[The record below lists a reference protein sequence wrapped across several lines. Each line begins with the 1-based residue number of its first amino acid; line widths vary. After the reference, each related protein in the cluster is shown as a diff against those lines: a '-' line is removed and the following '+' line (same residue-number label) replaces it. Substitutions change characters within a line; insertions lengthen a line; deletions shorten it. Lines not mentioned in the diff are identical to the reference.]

1 MLNRFVKKS
10 VASKL
15 FLMNL
20 LILICI
26 IVSQLVF
33 QVIYFE
39 EYYLNQ
45 KKNKLEK
52 SLEEF
57 KYFLSYEYSKDKI
70 MDFIQDIKKKEN
82 VALSFKNLDFSGRI
96 GLEAYMGNRHILIN
110 DDNSNRSY
118 KIILGEQFPKV
129 DIKKG
134 DVIQAIGSV
143 DEYGYLFPQRIFI
156 NGTELQSYYNIT
168 PSDLLQSESSAMVS
182 PALVIP
188 SGENIYIGGKA
199 EWLVQEDNTYTL
211 LANSDLYLSIEDKRN
226 ITLNNKY
233 IVKSSNINS
242 IDEVL
247 VYSERFGE
255 GYIIAIT
262 PLSEVNDVIGTMN
275 SYYFIVFIVAFF
287 IVIIISLVYSRYMT
301 KPLVEMSNIAKK
313 ISECDFQYKYYV
325 KSEDEIGVLGN
336 SLNLISNNLEKSLSE
351 LQETN
356 EKLKKEMNI
365 KNIQEE
371 KRKELIANIS
381 HELKTP
387 ITIIQ
392 GSINGVKSGVYTE
405 DMYEDILEETNKM
418 NELVKEMLEISK
430 LESLTFALKKEAF
443 DLTSVFLK
451 EKDKLKSIIKEKNL
465 NIVFNDYDEAIAFGD
480 EKRINQVVTNLLTNA
495 IKYTPDCEKIDVT
508 IKLNQDED
516 RYVFT
521 IENFGITLTEEEIE
535 KIWDPFYR
543 KEKSRNKKFGGTG
556 LGLSIVKRILEIH
569 NSEFGVEST
578 SNSVRFY
585 FTIQKCMVY
594 YSNALDFYI

>member
-1 MLNRFVKKS
+1 MLNRFIKKS

-33 QVIYFE
+33 QVLYFE
-39 EYYLNQ
+39 EYYINQ

-52 SLEEF
+52 NLEEF
-57 KYFLSYEYSKDKI
+57 KYFLEDEYSKEKV

-82 VALSFKNLDFSGRI
+82 VALSFRNSDFSGGI
-96 GLEAYMGNRHILIN
+96 GLEAYMGSRHIVMN
-110 DDNSNRSY
+110 DSRANISY

-134 DVIQAIGSV
+134 DIVQAFGSV
-143 DEYGYLFPQRIFI
+143 DQYGYLFPQRIFI
-156 NGTELQSYYNIT
+156 NGVELQSYYNII
-168 PSDLLQSESSAMVS
+168 PSEIWQSESSAITS

-188 SGENIYIGGKA
+188 SGENIYVEGKA
-199 EWLVQEDNTYTL
+199 DSIVQEDNTYTL
-211 LANSDLYLSIEDKRN
+211 LGNSDLYLSTQDKGN
-226 ITLNNKY
+226 IVLNDKY
-233 IVKSSNINS
+233 VAKTGNINS
-242 IDEVL
+242 VDEIL
-247 VYSERFGE
+247 VSSERFGS

-262 PLSEVNDVIGTMN
+262 PLSEVNDVIGTLN
-275 SYYFIVFIVAFF
+275 SYYLIVFIVAFLLV
-287 IVIIISLVYSRYMT
+287 IVISLIYSKFMT
-301 KPLVEMSNIAKK
+301 KPLAEMSNVAKK
-313 ISECDFQYKYYV
+313 ISECDFQYKYNV

-365 KNIQEE
+365 KKVQEE

-392 GSINGVKSGVYTE
+392 GSINGVKSGMYTE

-430 LESLTFALKKEAF
+430 LESPTFVLNKEAF
-443 DLTSVFLK
+443 DLGSIFLK
-451 EKDKLKSIIKEKNL
+451 EKDKLKSIIQEKSL
-465 NIVFNDYDEAIAFGD
+465 NICFNDFDEAIAFGD
-480 EKRINQVVTNLLTNA
+480 EKRINQVVTNLLTNS
-495 IKYTPDCEKIDVT
+495 IKYTPDGEKIDVS

-516 RYVFT
+516 KYVFS
-521 IENFGITLTEEEIE
+521 IENFGISLTTEEIE

-569 NSEFGVEST
+569 NSKFGVEST

-585 FTIQKCMVY
+585 FTIQKCMAY
-594 YSNALDFYI
+594 

>member
-1 MLNRFVKKS
+1 MLNKFIKKS

-33 QVIYFE
+33 QVVYFE
-39 EYYLNQ
+39 EYYLD
-45 KKNKLEK
+45 KKKSNLENT
-52 SLEEF
+52 LEDF
-57 KYFLSYEYSKDKI
+57 KYFLGNEYSKEKI
-70 MDFIQDIKKKEN
+70 MDFIQDIKQKDN
-82 VALSFKNLDFSGRI
+82 VTLAFRNSELNGGISI
-96 GLEAYMGNRHILIN
+96 EAYMGNRHIVVKDIN
-110 DDNSNRSY
+110 TNKSY
-118 KIILGEQFPKV
+118 KVVLGEQYPKV

-134 DVIQAIGSV
+134 DIVQVYGGT

-156 NGTELQSYYNIT
+156 NGIELQSYYNII
-168 PSDLLQSESSAMVS
+168 PSELWNSQANIVS
-182 PALVIP
+182 PAITVP
-188 SGENIYIGGKA
+188 AGEHVYVEGQVDNVVK
-199 EWLVQEDNTYTL
+199 EDNTY
-211 LANSDLYLSIEDKRN
+211 LALSNFDLYLSIQEKTN
-226 ITLNNKY
+226 IVLNNKY
-233 IVKSSNINS
+233 VAKTSSINS
-242 IDEVL
+242 VDEIL
-247 VYSERFGE
+247 VSSERFGD
-255 GYIIAIT
+255 GYIIAII
-262 PLSEVNDVIGTMN
+262 PLSEVNDVLGTMN
-275 SYYFIVFIVAFF
+275 SYYLIVFMVAFLLV
-287 IVIIISLVYSRYMT
+287 IVISLIYSKFITR
-301 KPLVEMSNIAKK
+301 PLVEMSNVAKK
-313 ISECDFQYKYYV
+313 ISECDFQYKYDV

-336 SLNLISNNLEKSLSE
+336 SLNLISDNLEKSLSE
-351 LQETN
+351 LQEAN
-356 EKLKKEMNI
+356 KKLKEEMSI
-365 KNIQEE
+365 KKIQED

-392 GSINGVKSGVYTE
+392 GSINGVKSGMYTE

-430 LESLTFALKKEAF
+430 LESPTFVLKKEAF

-465 NIVFNDYDEAIAFGD
+465 NIVFNDYDESIAFGD

-495 IKYTPDCEKIDVT
+495 IKYTSDGEKIDVT
-508 IKLNQDED
+508 LELNKDED

-535 KIWDPFYR
+535 KVWDPFYR

-569 NSEFGVEST
+569 NSEFGVERT

-585 FTIQKCMVY
+585 FTIQKCMAY
-594 YSNALDFYI
+594 

>member
-1 MLNRFVKKS
+1 MLNRFIKKS
-10 VASKL
+10 VTSKL

-20 LILICI
+20 FILICI

-45 KKNKLEK
+45 KKKKLEK

-57 KYFLSYEYSKDKI
+57 KYFLEDEYSKDKI

-82 VALSFKNLDFSGRI
+82 VALSFRNLDFSGRI
-96 GLEAYMGNRHILIN
+96 GLEAYMGNRHILIK
-110 DDNSNRSY
+110 DNSNNKSY
-118 KIILGEQFPKV
+118 KIILGEQFPKI

-134 DVIQAIGSV
+134 DAIQAIGSI

-156 NGTELQSYYNIT
+156 NGTELQPYYNII
-168 PSDLLQSESSAMVS
+168 PSDIWRIESSAIVS
-182 PALVIP
+182 PALVAP
-188 SGENIYIGGKA
+188 NGENIYIEGRA
-199 EWLVQEDNTYTL
+199 YSIVQEDNTYTL
-211 LANSDLYLSIEDKRN
+211 LGNSDLYLSTENKRN
-226 ITLNNKY
+226 IILNNKY
-233 IVKSSNINS
+233 VVKTSNINS
-242 IDEVL
+242 VDEVL
-247 VYSERFGE
+247 VYSERFRE

-262 PLSEVNDVIGTMN
+262 SLSEVNDVIGTMN
-275 SYYFIVFIVAFF
+275 SYYIIVFVVAFLLV
-287 IVIIISLVYSRYMT
+287 IVISLIYSKFMT
-301 KPLVEMSNIAKK
+301 KPLVEMSTIARK
-313 ISECDFQYKYYV
+313 ISECDFKYKYSV

-336 SLNLISNNLEKSLSE
+336 SLNLISNNLKKILSE

-356 EKLKKEMNI
+356 EKLKKEMDV
-365 KNIQEE
+365 KKIQEE

-392 GSINGVKSGVYTE
+392 GSINGVKSGMYTE

-430 LESLTFALKKEAF
+430 LESPTFILSKEAF
-443 DLTSVFLK
+443 DLGSIFLK

-465 NIVFNDYDEAIAFGD
+465 EIGFNDFDEAIAFGD
-480 EKRINQVVTNLLTNA
+480 EKRINQVVTNLLTNS
-495 IKYTPDCEKIDVT
+495 IKYTPYGGKIEVSIT
-508 IKLNQDED
+508 LNEDENK
-516 RYVFT
+516 YVFS
-521 IENFGITLTEEEIE
+521 IENFGISLSKEEIE

-556 LGLSIVKRILEIH
+556 LGLSIVKTILEIH

-578 SNSVRFY
+578 SDSVRFY
-585 FTIQKCMVY
+585 FTIQRCMTY
-594 YSNALDFYI
+594 

>member
-1 MLNRFVKKS
+1 MLNRFIKKS

-33 QVIYFE
+33 QVLYFE
-39 EYYLNQ
+39 EYYINQ

-52 SLEEF
+52 NLEEF
-57 KYFLSYEYSKDKI
+57 KYFLEDEYSKEKV

-82 VALSFKNLDFSGRI
+82 VALSFRNSDFSGGI
-96 GLEAYMGNRHILIN
+96 GLEAYMGSRHIVMN
-110 DDNSNRSY
+110 DSRANISY

-129 DIKKG
+129 NIKKG
-134 DVIQAIGSV
+134 DIVQAFGSV
-143 DEYGYLFPQRIFI
+143 DQYGYLFPQRIFI
-156 NGTELQSYYNIT
+156 NGVELQSYYNII
-168 PSDLLQSESSAMVS
+168 PSEIWQSESSAITS

-188 SGENIYIGGKA
+188 SGENIYVEGKA
-199 EWLVQEDNTYTL
+199 DSIVQEDNTYTL
-211 LANSDLYLSIEDKRN
+211 LGNSDLYLSTQDKGN
-226 ITLNNKY
+226 ILLNDKY
-233 IVKSSNINS
+233 VAKTGNINS
-242 IDEVL
+242 VDEIL
-247 VYSERFGE
+247 VSSERFGS

-275 SYYFIVFIVAFF
+275 SYYLIVFIVAFLLV
-287 IVIIISLVYSRYMT
+287 IVISLIYSKFMT
-301 KPLVEMSNIAKK
+301 KPLAEMSNIAKK
-313 ISECDFQYKYYV
+313 ISECDFQYKYNV

-336 SLNLISNNLEKSLSE
+336 SLNLISNNLEKSLSA

-365 KNIQEE
+365 KKVQEE

-392 GSINGVKSGVYTE
+392 GSINGVKSGMYTE

-430 LESLTFALKKEAF
+430 LESPTFVLNKEAF
-443 DLTSVFLK
+443 DLGSIFLK
-451 EKDKLKSIIKEKNL
+451 EKDKLKSIIQEKSL
-465 NIVFNDYDEAIAFGD
+465 NICFNDFDEAIAFGD

-495 IKYTPDCEKIDVT
+495 IKYTPDGEKID
-508 IKLNQDED
+508 INIALNQDED
-516 RYVFT
+516 RYVFS
-521 IENFGITLTEEEIE
+521 IENFGISLTTEEIE

-585 FTIQKCMVY
+585 FVIQKCMAY
-594 YSNALDFYI
+594 

>member
-1 MLNRFVKKS
+1 MLNKFIKKS

-33 QVIYFE
+33 QVVYFE
-39 EYYLNQ
+39 EYYLD
-45 KKNKLEK
+45 KKKSNLENT
-52 SLEEF
+52 LEDF
-57 KYFLSYEYSKDKI
+57 KYFLGNEYSKEKI
-70 MDFIQDIKKKEN
+70 MDFIQDIKKKDN
-82 VALSFKNLDFSGRI
+82 VTLAFRNSELNGGISI
-96 GLEAYMGNRHILIN
+96 EAYMGNRHIVVKDIN
-110 DDNSNRSY
+110 TNKSY
-118 KIILGEQFPKV
+118 KVVLGEQYPKV

-134 DVIQAIGSV
+134 DIVQVYGGT

-156 NGTELQSYYNIT
+156 NGIELQSYYNII
-168 PSDLLQSESSAMVS
+168 PSELWNSQANIVS
-182 PALVIP
+182 PAITVP
-188 SGENIYIGGKA
+188 AGEHVYVEGQVDNVVK
-199 EWLVQEDNTYTL
+199 EDNTY
-211 LANSDLYLSIEDKRN
+211 LALSNFDLYLSIQEKTN
-226 ITLNNKY
+226 IVLNNKY
-233 IVKSSNINS
+233 VAKTSSINS
-242 IDEVL
+242 VDEIL
-247 VYSERFGE
+247 VSSERFGD

-262 PLSEVNDVIGTMN
+262 PLSEVNDVLGTMN
-275 SYYFIVFIVAFF
+275 SYYLIVFMVAFLLV
-287 IVIIISLVYSRYMT
+287 IVISLIYSKFITR
-301 KPLVEMSNIAKK
+301 PLVEMSNVAKK
-313 ISECDFQYKYYV
+313 ISECDFQYKYDV

-336 SLNLISNNLEKSLSE
+336 SLNLISDNLEKSLSE
-351 LQETN
+351 LQEANKKLN
-356 EKLKKEMNI
+356 EEMSIKK
-365 KNIQEE
+365 IQED

-392 GSINGVKSGVYTE
+392 GSINGVKSGMYTE

-430 LESLTFALKKEAF
+430 LESPTFVLKKEAF

-465 NIVFNDYDEAIAFGD
+465 NIVFNDYDESIAFGD

-495 IKYTPDCEKIDVT
+495 IKYTPDGEKIDVT
-508 IKLNQDED
+508 IELNKDED

-569 NSEFGVEST
+569 NSEFGVERT

-585 FTIQKCMVY
+585 FTIQKCMAY
-594 YSNALDFYI
+594 

>member
-1 MLNRFVKKS
+1 MLNRFIKKS

-33 QVIYFE
+33 QVVYFE
-39 EYYLNQ
+39 EYYLD
-45 KKNKLEK
+45 KKKSNLENT
-52 SLEEF
+52 LEDF
-57 KYFLSYEYSKDKI
+57 KYFLGNEYSKEKI
-70 MDFIQDIKKKEN
+70 MDFIQGVKKKDN
-82 VALSFKNLDFSGRI
+82 VALAFRNSELNGGISI
-96 GLEAYMGNRHILIN
+96 EAYMGNRHIVVKDIN
-110 DDNSNRSY
+110 TNKSY
-118 KIILGEQFPKV
+118 KVVLGEQYPKV

-134 DVIQAIGSV
+134 DIVQVYGGT

-156 NGTELQSYYNIT
+156 NGIELQSYYNII
-168 PSDLLQSESSAMVS
+168 PSELWNSQANIVS
-182 PALVIP
+182 PAITVP
-188 SGENIYIGGKA
+188 TGGKVYV
-199 EWLVQEDNTYTL
+199 EGQVNNVVQEDTTYAAL
-211 LANSDLYLSIEDKRN
+211 SNLDLYLSVQEKTN
-226 ITLNNKY
+226 IVLNNKY
-233 IVKSSNINS
+233 GAKTSSINS
-242 IDEVL
+242 VDEIL
-247 VYSERFGE
+247 FASERFGD

-262 PLSEVNDVIGTMN
+262 TLSEVNDVIGTMS
-275 SYYFIVFIVAFF
+275 SYYLIVFIVAFLL
-287 IVIIISLVYSRYMT
+287 VVIISLIYSKFMT
-301 KPLVEMSNIAKK
+301 KPLVEMSNVAKK
-313 ISECDFQYKYYV
+313 ISECDFQYKYDV

-336 SLNLISNNLEKSLSE
+336 SLNLISDNLEKSLSE
-351 LQETN
+351 LQEAN
-356 EKLKKEMNI
+356 KKLKEEMSI
-365 KNIQEE
+365 KNIQED

-392 GSINGVKSGVYTE
+392 GSINGVKSGMYTE
-405 DMYEDILEETNKM
+405 DMYENILEETNKM

-430 LESLTFALKKEAF
+430 LESPTFVLKKEAF

-465 NIVFNDYDEAIAFGD
+465 NIVFNDYDESIAFGD

-495 IKYTPDCEKIDVT
+495 IKYTPDGEKIDVT
-508 IKLNQDED
+508 IELNQDED

-585 FTIQKCMVY
+585 FTIQKCMAY
-594 YSNALDFYI
+594 

>member
-1 MLNRFVKKS
+1 MLNRFIKKS

-33 QVIYFE
+33 QVLYFE
-39 EYYLNQ
+39 EYYINQ

-52 SLEEF
+52 NLEEF
-57 KYFLSYEYSKDKI
+57 KYFLEDEYSKEKV

-82 VALSFKNLDFSGRI
+82 VALSFRNSDFSGGI
-96 GLEAYMGNRHILIN
+96 GLEAYMGSRHIVMN
-110 DDNSNRSY
+110 DSRANISY

-129 DIKKG
+129 NIKKG
-134 DVIQAIGSV
+134 DIVQAFGSV
-143 DEYGYLFPQRIFI
+143 DQYGYLFPQRIFI
-156 NGTELQSYYNIT
+156 NGVELQSYYNII
-168 PSDLLQSESSAMVS
+168 PSEIWQSESSAITS

-188 SGENIYIGGKA
+188 SGENIYVEGKA
-199 EWLVQEDNTYTL
+199 DSIVQEDNTYTL
-211 LANSDLYLSIEDKRN
+211 LGNSDLYLSTQDKGN
-226 ITLNNKY
+226 ILLNDKY
-233 IVKSSNINS
+233 VAKTGNINS
-242 IDEVL
+242 VDEIL
-247 VYSERFGE
+247 VSSERFGS

-275 SYYFIVFIVAFF
+275 SYYLIVFIVAFLLV
-287 IVIIISLVYSRYMT
+287 IVISLIYSKFMT
-301 KPLVEMSNIAKK
+301 KPLAEMSNIAKK
-313 ISECDFQYKYYV
+313 ISECDFQYKYNV

-336 SLNLISNNLEKSLSE
+336 SLNLISNNLEKSLSA

-365 KNIQEE
+365 KKVQEE

-392 GSINGVKSGVYTE
+392 GSINGVKSGMYTE

-418 NELVKEMLEISK
+418 NELVKEMLEMSK
-430 LESLTFALKKEAF
+430 LESPTFILKKEAF
-443 DLTSVFLK
+443 DLGSIFLK
-451 EKDKLKSIIKEKNL
+451 EKDKLKAMIKEKNI
-465 NIVFNDYDEAIAFGD
+465 NICFNDFDEAIAFGD

-495 IKYTPDCEKIDVT
+495 IKYTPDEGEINVSIELDNEKD
-508 IKLNQDED
+508 Q
-516 RYVFT
+516 YVFA
-521 IENFGITLTEEEIE
+521 IENFGITLSTEEIE

-569 NSEFGVEST
+569 NSKFGVEST

-585 FTIQKCMVY
+585 FTIQKCMAY
-594 YSNALDFYI
+594 

>member
-1 MLNRFVKKS
+1 MLNRFIKKS

-33 QVIYFE
+33 QVLYFE
-39 EYYLNQ
+39 EYYINQ

-52 SLEEF
+52 NLEEF
-57 KYFLSYEYSKDKI
+57 KYFLEDEYSKEKV

-82 VALSFKNLDFSGRI
+82 VALSFRNSDFSGGI
-96 GLEAYMGNRHILIN
+96 GLEAYMGSRHIVMN
-110 DDNSNRSY
+110 DSRANISY

-129 DIKKG
+129 NIKKG
-134 DVIQAIGSV
+134 DIVQAFGSV
-143 DEYGYLFPQRIFI
+143 DQYGYLFPQRIFI
-156 NGTELQSYYNIT
+156 NGVELQSYYNII
-168 PSDLLQSESSAMVS
+168 PSEIWQSESSAITS

-188 SGENIYIGGKA
+188 SGENIYVEGKA
-199 EWLVQEDNTYTL
+199 DSIVQEDNTYTL
-211 LANSDLYLSIEDKRN
+211 LGNSDLYLSTQDKGN
-226 ITLNNKY
+226 ILLNDKY
-233 IVKSSNINS
+233 VAKTGNINS
-242 IDEVL
+242 VDEIL
-247 VYSERFGE
+247 VSSERFGS

-275 SYYFIVFIVAFF
+275 SYYLIVFIVAFLLV
-287 IVIIISLVYSRYMT
+287 IVISLIYSKFMT
-301 KPLVEMSNIAKK
+301 KPLAEMSNIAKK
-313 ISECDFQYKYYV
+313 ISECDFQYKYNV

-336 SLNLISNNLEKSLSE
+336 SLNLISNNLEKSLSA

-365 KNIQEE
+365 KKVQEE

-392 GSINGVKSGVYTE
+392 GSINGVKSGMYTE

-430 LESLTFALKKEAF
+430 LESPTFVLNKEAF
-443 DLTSVFLK
+443 DLGSIFLK
-451 EKDKLKSIIKEKNL
+451 EKDKLKSIIQEKSL
-465 NIVFNDYDEAIAFGD
+465 NICFNDFDEAIAFGD

-495 IKYTPDCEKIDVT
+495 IKYTPDGEKID
-508 IKLNQDED
+508 INIELNQDED
-516 RYVFT
+516 RYVFS
-521 IENFGITLTEEEIE
+521 IENFGISLTTEEIE

-585 FTIQKCMVY
+585 FAIQKCMAY
-594 YSNALDFYI
+594 

>member
-1 MLNRFVKKS
+1 MLNRFIKKS

-33 QVIYFE
+33 QVLYFE
-39 EYYLNQ
+39 EYYINQ

-52 SLEEF
+52 NLEEF
-57 KYFLSYEYSKDKI
+57 KYFLEDEYSKEKV

-82 VALSFKNLDFSGRI
+82 VALSFRNSDFSGGI
-96 GLEAYMGNRHILIN
+96 GLEAYMGSRHIVMN
-110 DDNSNRSY
+110 DSRANISY

-134 DVIQAIGSV
+134 DIVQAFGSV
-143 DEYGYLFPQRIFI
+143 DQYGYLFPQRIFI
-156 NGTELQSYYNIT
+156 NGVELQSYYNII
-168 PSDLLQSESSAMVS
+168 PSEIWQSESSAITS

-188 SGENIYIGGKA
+188 SGENIYVEGKA
-199 EWLVQEDNTYTL
+199 DSIVQEDNNYTL
-211 LANSDLYLSIEDKRN
+211 LGNSDLYLSTQDKGN
-226 ITLNNKY
+226 IVLNDKY
-233 IVKSSNINS
+233 VAKTGNINS
-242 IDEVL
+242 VDEIL
-247 VYSERFGE
+247 VSSERFGS

-275 SYYFIVFIVAFF
+275 SYYLIVFIVAFLLV
-287 IVIIISLVYSRYMT
+287 IVISLIYSKFMT
-301 KPLVEMSNIAKK
+301 KPLAEMSNVAKK
-313 ISECDFQYKYYV
+313 ISECDFQYKYNV

-351 LQETN
+351 LQEAN
-356 EKLKKEMNI
+356 KKLKEEMDI
-365 KNIQEE
+365 KKIQEE

-392 GSINGVKSGVYTE
+392 GSINGVKSGMYTE

-430 LESLTFALKKEAF
+430 LESTTFVLKKEAF

-465 NIVFNDYDEAIAFGD
+465 NIVFNDYDESIVFGD

-495 IKYTPDCEKIDVT
+495 IKYTPDGEKID
-508 IKLNQDED
+508 INIELNQDED
-516 RYVFT
+516 RYVFS
-521 IENFGITLTEEEIE
+521 IENFGISLTTEEIE

-569 NSEFGVEST
+569 NSKFGVEST

-585 FTIQKCMVY
+585 FTIQKCMAY
-594 YSNALDFYI
+594 

>member
-1 MLNRFVKKS
+1 MLNRFIKKS

-33 QVIYFE
+33 QVLYFE
-39 EYYLNQ
+39 EYYINQ

-52 SLEEF
+52 NLEEF
-57 KYFLSYEYSKDKI
+57 KYFLEDEYSKEKV

-82 VALSFKNLDFSGRI
+82 VALSFRNSDFSGGI
-96 GLEAYMGNRHILIN
+96 GLEAYMGSRHIVMN
-110 DDNSNRSY
+110 DSRANISY

-134 DVIQAIGSV
+134 DIVQAFGSV
-143 DEYGYLFPQRIFI
+143 DQYGYLFPQRIFI
-156 NGTELQSYYNIT
+156 NGVELQSYYNII
-168 PSDLLQSESSAMVS
+168 PSEIWQSESSAITS

-188 SGENIYIGGKA
+188 SGENIYVEGKA
-199 EWLVQEDNTYTL
+199 DSIVQEDNTYTL
-211 LANSDLYLSIEDKRN
+211 LGNSDLYLSTQDKGN
-226 ITLNNKY
+226 IVLNDKY
-233 IVKSSNINS
+233 VAKTGNINS
-242 IDEVL
+242 VDEIL
-247 VYSERFGE
+247 VSSERFGS

-275 SYYFIVFIVAFF
+275 SYYLIVFIVAFLLV
-287 IVIIISLVYSRYMT
+287 IVISLIYSKFMT
-301 KPLVEMSNIAKK
+301 KPLAEMSNVAKK
-313 ISECDFQYKYYV
+313 ISECDFQYKYNV

-365 KNIQEE
+365 KKVQEE

-392 GSINGVKSGVYTE
+392 GSINGVKSGMYTE

-430 LESLTFALKKEAF
+430 LESPTFVLNKEAF
-443 DLTSVFLK
+443 DLGSIFLK
-451 EKDKLKSIIKEKNL
+451 EKDKLKSIIQEKSL
-465 NIVFNDYDEAIAFGD
+465 NICFNDFDEAIAFGD
-480 EKRINQVVTNLLTNA
+480 EKRINQVVTNLLTNS
-495 IKYTPDCEKIDVT
+495 IKYTPDGEKIDVS

-516 RYVFT
+516 KYVFS
-521 IENFGITLTEEEIE
+521 IENFGISLTTEEIK

-569 NSEFGVEST
+569 NSKFGVEST

-585 FTIQKCMVY
+585 FTIQKCMAY
-594 YSNALDFYI
+594 

>member
-1 MLNRFVKKS
+1 MLNRFIKKS

-33 QVIYFE
+33 QVLYFE
-39 EYYLNQ
+39 EYYINQ

-52 SLEEF
+52 NLEEF
-57 KYFLSYEYSKDKI
+57 KYFLEDEYSKEKV

-82 VALSFKNLDFSGRI
+82 VALSFRNSDFSGGI
-96 GLEAYMGNRHILIN
+96 GLEAYMGSRHIVMN
-110 DDNSNRSY
+110 DSRANISY

-134 DVIQAIGSV
+134 DIVQAFGSV
-143 DEYGYLFPQRIFI
+143 DQYGYLFPQRIFI
-156 NGTELQSYYNIT
+156 NGVELQSYYNII
-168 PSDLLQSESSAMVS
+168 PSEIWQSESSAITS

-188 SGENIYIGGKA
+188 SGENIYVEGKA
-199 EWLVQEDNTYTL
+199 DSIVQEDNTYTL
-211 LANSDLYLSIEDKRN
+211 LGNSDLYLSTQDKGN
-226 ITLNNKY
+226 IVLNDKY
-233 IVKSSNINS
+233 VAKTGNINS
-242 IDEVL
+242 VDEIL
-247 VYSERFGE
+247 VSSERFGS

-275 SYYFIVFIVAFF
+275 SYYLIVFIVAFLLV
-287 IVIIISLVYSRYMT
+287 IVISLIYSKFMT
-301 KPLVEMSNIAKK
+301 KPLAEMSNVAKK
-313 ISECDFQYKYYV
+313 ISECDFQYKYNV

-365 KNIQEE
+365 KKVQEE

-392 GSINGVKSGVYTE
+392 GSINGVKSGMYTE

-430 LESLTFALKKEAF
+430 LESPTFVLNKEAF
-443 DLTSVFLK
+443 DLGSIFLK
-451 EKDKLKSIIKEKNL
+451 EKDKLKSIIQEKSL
-465 NIVFNDYDEAIAFGD
+465 NICFNDFDEAIAFGD
-480 EKRINQVVTNLLTNA
+480 EKRINQVVTNLLTNS
-495 IKYTPDCEKIDVT
+495 IKYTPDGEKIDVS

-516 RYVFT
+516 KYVFS
-521 IENFGITLTEEEIE
+521 IENFGISLTTEEIK

-569 NSEFGVEST
+569 NSKFGVEST
-578 SNSVRFY
+578 SNSVRIY
-585 FTIQKCMVY
+585 FTIQKCMAY
-594 YSNALDFYI
+594 

>member
-1 MLNRFVKKS
+1 MLNKFIKKS

-33 QVIYFE
+33 QVVYFE
-39 EYYLNQ
+39 EYYLD
-45 KKNKLEK
+45 KKKSNLENT
-52 SLEEF
+52 LEDF
-57 KYFLSYEYSKDKI
+57 KYFLGNEYSKEKI
-70 MDFIQDIKKKEN
+70 MDFIQDIKKKDN
-82 VALSFKNLDFSGRI
+82 VTLAFRNSELNGGISI
-96 GLEAYMGNRHILIN
+96 EAYMGNRHIVVKDIN
-110 DDNSNRSY
+110 TNKSY
-118 KIILGEQFPKV
+118 KVVLGEQYPKV

-134 DVIQAIGSV
+134 DIVQVYGGT

-156 NGTELQSYYNIT
+156 NGIELQSYYNII
-168 PSDLLQSESSAMVS
+168 PSELWNSQANIVS
-182 PALVIP
+182 PAITVP
-188 SGENIYIGGKA
+188 AGEHVYVEGQVDNVVK
-199 EWLVQEDNTYTL
+199 EDNTY
-211 LANSDLYLSIEDKRN
+211 LALSNFDLYLSIQEKTN
-226 ITLNNKY
+226 IVLNNKY
-233 IVKSSNINS
+233 VAKTSSINS
-242 IDEVL
+242 VDEIL
-247 VYSERFGE
+247 VSSERFGD

-262 PLSEVNDVIGTMN
+262 PLSEVNDVLGTMN
-275 SYYFIVFIVAFF
+275 SYYLIVFMVAFLLV
-287 IVIIISLVYSRYMT
+287 IVISLIYSKFITR
-301 KPLVEMSNIAKK
+301 PLVEMSNVAKK
-313 ISECDFQYKYYV
+313 ISECDFQYKYDV

-336 SLNLISNNLEKSLSE
+336 SLNLISDNLEKSLSE
-351 LQETN
+351 LQEAN
-356 EKLKKEMNI
+356 KKLKEEMSI
-365 KNIQEE
+365 KKIQED

-392 GSINGVKSGVYTE
+392 GSINGVKSGMYTE

-430 LESLTFALKKEAF
+430 LESPTFVLKKEAF

-465 NIVFNDYDEAIAFGD
+465 NIVFNDYDESIAFGD
-480 EKRINQVVTNLLTNA
+480 EKRVNQVVTNLLTNA
-495 IKYTPDCEKIDVT
+495 IKYTPDGEKIDVT
-508 IKLNQDED
+508 IELNQDED

-521 IENFGITLTEEEIE
+521 IENFGITLTKEEIE

-578 SNSVRFY
+578 SNSIRFY
-585 FTIQKCMVY
+585 FTIQKCMAY
-594 YSNALDFYI
+594 